1 MSRRKPVT
9 KAIWNAAKVMLFL
22 YALIGI
28 LLWTFQDKLLF
39 QSKQL
44 PPDYKFDFKQPHRDL
59 LIRLNEEEQLSVVEF
74 YPEDTL
80 HSRGVVLY
88 FHGNRENINHYAKF
102 VPAFT
107 RHGYEVWMMD
117 YPGYGKST
125 GEPTEQRFYSDALLL
140 YKMAEKQF
148 SSDSIIF
155 YGKSLGTGVAT
166 ELASHAGGKRLILE
180 TPYYSLSSLASAFL
194 PVYPAASM
202 LQYKFSVHEYLPF
215 VRIPVTIFHG
225 TEDGVIPYSN
235 AEQLRPLLKSGDEF
249 ITIEKGSHNDL
260 STFELYQQKMDSLL
274 NH

>member
-9 KAIWNAAKVMLFL
+9 KTIWNAAKVMLFL

-44 PPDYKFDFKQPHRDL
+44 PPDYRFDFKQPHRDL
-59 LIRLNEEEQLSVVEF
+59 LIRLNEQEQLSIVEF

-102 VPAFT
+102 VPSFT
-107 RHGYEVWMMD
+107 RNGYEVWMMD

-180 TPYYSLSSLASAFL
+180 TPYYSLPSLASAFL
-194 PVYPAASM
+194 PIYPTSSM
-202 LQYKFSVHEYLPF
+202 LQYKFSVHEYLTY
-215 VRIPVTIFHG
+215 VQMPVTIFHG
-225 TEDGVIPYSN
+225 TEDGVIPYKN
-235 AEQLRPLLKSGDEF
+235 AEMLKPFLKSGDEF
-249 ITIEKGSHNDL
+249 ITIEKGEHNDL
-260 STFELYQQKMDSLL
+260 STFNLYQQKLDSVLKL
-274 NH
+274 

>member
-1 MSRRKPVT
+1 MSRRKPVA
-9 KAIWNAAKVMLFL
+9 KAIWNAARVMLFL

-28 LLWTFQDKLLF
+28 LLWIFQDKLLF

-59 LIRLNEEEQLSVVEF
+59 L
-74 YPEDTL
+74 
-80 HSRGVVLY
+80 
-88 FHGNRENINHYAKF
+88 
-102 VPAFT
+102 

-148 SSDSIIF
+148 RSDSIIF

-180 TPYYSLSSLASAFL
+180 TPYYSLPSLASAFL
-194 PVYPAASM
+194 PVYPTASM

-235 AEQLRPLLKSGDEF
+235 AVQLKPFLKTGDEF
-249 ITIEKGSHNDL
+249 ISVEKGSHNDL
-260 STFELYQQKMDSLL
+260 STFELYQQKLDSLL